1 MNSIY
6 LQVAGSQPLSKLMI
20 YHTEIT
26 VEAIV
31 AMVGLEPGTHYF
43 FDTFLG
49 SKWVWFC
56 IFVMLERSTTKTAT
70 SAVFEH

>member
-1 MNSIY
+1 MQIKSVTDNVKRFLHLMNSIY

-49 SKWVWFC
+49 SKWV
-56 IFVMLERSTTKTAT
+56 
-70 SAVFEH
+70 